1 MTGREEAVVTVSVFD
16 LITGRILCA
25 LTLPTDQLD
34 ANVPPGCGTVPGH
47 IDGTRRRVNPDTG
60 QVEAWQPPP
69 PDANHVWNADL
80 ERWEL
85 PASVVARR
93 SERGAV
99 MLQINQLESRQPR
112 ALRELALGLPGALE
126 RLRDID
132 NQIIALRANLGT

>member
-25 LTLPTDQLD
+25 LTVPPDQLA

-47 IDGTRRRVNPDTG
+47 VDGARRRVNPETG

-69 PDANHVWNADL
+69 LDADHVWNVDL

-99 MLQINQLESRQPR
+99 TLRINQLEARQPR

-126 RLRDID
+126 RLQDID
-132 NQIIALRANLGT
+132 NQIAELRKALQ